1 MTPMRQPHGTAGQRG
16 GTAGQRGGTAGQ
28 RGGTAGQRG
37 GTAGAAEPMVADFGR
52 CFAGITDGDT
62 VLALADSSR
71 LDHCVVRDRLAA
83 LASAARPPA
92 GLRPTMGRS

>member
-1 MTPMRQPHGTAGQRG
+1 
-16 GTAGQRGGTAGQ
+16 
-28 RGGTAGQRG
+28 
-37 GTAGAAEPMVADFGR
+37 MVADFGR